1 MLSNSAVLL
10 SRITVSFKQF
20 PENNDSH
27 NSWEK
32 YKPLQNMCQNVHL
45 KVFLKEHSSRVLWSH
60 LAHF

>member
-1 MLSNSAVLL
+1 MLSSNSAVLL

-32 YKPLQNMCQNVHL
+32 YKPLQNMSKCTFKSIFKGTQ
-45 KVFLKEHSSRVLWSH
+45 
-60 LAHF
+60 